1 MTAQSGQARS
11 QYIALT
17 DPYEPLLCVSVSTDR
32 GTVLQDHPYEPLLC
46 MYVQRNCSCKTILT
60 NPYCVCISN
69 GIAVARPPLLC
80 ISNELLMQDHPY
92 KPVLCLY
99 SQWNCCCNT
108 TFTSP
113 YCVYMYSG
121 IAVPRPPLR
130 TLTVYVLPMEL
141 L

>member
-46 MYVQRNCSCKTILT
+46 IYVQQNCCSKITFT

-80 ISNELLMQDHPY
+80 VYAQWNCVARPPLRALTVYVCTAELQLQDHPY
-92 KPVLCLY
+92 EPLLCMHF
-99 SQWNCCCNT
+99 QWNCCCT
-108 TFTSP
+108 T
-113 YCVYMYSG
+113 
-121 IAVPRPPLR
+121 
-130 TLTVYVLPMEL
+130 TLTVYFQ
-141 L
+141 